1 MTNDFARP
9 TDNALS
15 PLSTADEAFEKRE
28 TPHRKLT
35 VKLDP
40 YQYQQFRLAALLDN
54 RTMTD
59 VVKEKIDEYLAGR
72 NTAAQ

>member
-1 MTNDFARP
+1 MANDFARP

-15 PLSTADEAFEKRE
+15 PLSTADEAFEKRQ
-28 TPHRKLT
+28 TPYRQLT

-40 YQYQQFRLAALLDN
+40 DQYQQFRLAAMLDN

-59 VVKEKIDEYLAGR
+59 VVKEKIDQYLAAR
-72 NTAAQ
+72 DAADQ

>member
-1 MTNDFARP
+1 MTNVFARP

-40 YQYQQFRLAALLDN
+40 DQYQQFRLAALLDN

>member
-40 YQYQQFRLAALLDN
+40 DQYQQFRLAALLDN

-59 VVKEKIDEYLAGR
+59 VVKEKIDEYLAGH

>member
-40 YQYQQFRLAALLDN
+40 DQYQQFRLAALLDN

>member
-15 PLSTADEAFEKRE
+15 PLSTAGEAFEKRE

-40 YQYQQFRLAALLDN
+40 DQYQQFRLAALLDN